1 MAGFLA
7 AAGLIGGA
15 ASAAG
20 YGLADSHKR
29 AGDVGGADVIFQTA
43 TADDVFCLEHHC
55 GFHFRRVFVDN
66 GSIASTLAASLS
78 FEKRYTLNVIVT
90 DFTGDFDLLIVPVL
104 AWLRENQ
111 PDIMTTDEGQKKGFT
126 FYADINND
134 SSFDI
139 SISLML
145 TERTLVSEVDGA
157 LHVKNIPEPPPPE
170 PVTRPME
177 LYINGELV
185 SKWDE

>member
-1 MAGFLA
+1 R
-7 AAGLIGGA
+7 
-15 ASAAG
+15 
-20 YGLADSHKR
+20 R
-29 AGDVGGADVIFQTA
+29 ALTDAVTVLKTSPEMLRIF
-43 TADDVFCLEHHC
+43 VH
-55 GFHFRRVFVDN
+55 N
-66 GSIASTLAASLS
+66 GSIASTLATSMS

-139 SISLML
+139 SISLIL

-157 LHVKNIPEPPPPE
+157 LHVK
-170 PVTRPME
+170 
-177 LYINGELV
+177 
-185 SKWDE
+185 

>member
-1 MAGFLA
+1 MLKP
-7 AAGLIGGA
+7 
-15 ASAAG
+15 
-20 YGLADSHKR
+20 DSLSR
-29 AGDVGGADVIFQTA
+29 ALTDAVTVLKTSPEMLRI
-43 TADDVFCLEHHC
+43 
-55 GFHFRRVFVDN
+55 FVDN
-66 GSIASTLAASLS
+66 GSIASTLATSLS

-157 LHVKNIPEPPPPE
+157 LHVKNIPEPTPPE
-170 PVTRPME
+170 PVTRPVE

-185 SKWDE
+185 SKRDE

>member
-1 MAGFLA
+1 MLKP
-7 AAGLIGGA
+7 
-15 ASAAG
+15 
-20 YGLADSHKR
+20 DSLRR
-29 AGDVGGADVIFQTA
+29 ALTDAVTVLKTSPEMLRI
-43 TADDVFCLEHHC
+43 
-55 GFHFRRVFVDN
+55 FVDN
-66 GSIASTLAASLS
+66 GSIASTLAESLS

-111 PDIMTTDEGQKKGFT
+111 PDIMTTDAGQKKGFT

-157 LHVKNIPEPPPPE
+157 LHVKNIPEPTPPE

>member
-1 MAGFLA
+1 MLKP
-7 AAGLIGGA
+7 
-15 ASAAG
+15 
-20 YGLADSHKR
+20 DSLRR
-29 AGDVGGADVIFQTA
+29 ALTDAVTVLKTSPEMLRI
-43 TADDVFCLEHHC
+43 
-55 GFHFRRVFVDN
+55 FVDN
-66 GSIASTLAASLS
+66 GSIASTLATSLS

-157 LHVKNIPEPPPPE
+157 LRDAPGSVIPHAARKTAFRHTHRTPAFIICDGAAFT
-170 PVTRPME
+170 VR
-177 LYINGELV
+177 
-185 SKWDE
+185 